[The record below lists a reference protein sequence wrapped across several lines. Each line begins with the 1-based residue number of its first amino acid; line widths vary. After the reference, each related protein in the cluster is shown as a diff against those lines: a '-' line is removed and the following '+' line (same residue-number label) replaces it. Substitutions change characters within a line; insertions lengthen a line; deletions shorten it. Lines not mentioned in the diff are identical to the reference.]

1 MAGLFVLPR
10 QTPVNGSGRPYPGAT
25 LTFYAAGTATLT
37 TIYADAAATT
47 PLQNPLTADSAGQF
61 PTVYT
66 TVAVRVIAKD
76 ASGQTLWTEDNVPVG
91 GSGGGGS
98 STPGDPGTPG
108 LSVAELAIYQRAASA
123 PATPSGGSYS
133 FATQS
138 LTPPSGWTA
147 DIPTGYDPVWTSRAV
162 AAVEGSTGT
171 DSVLT
176 WSSPVRVYAEGAS
189 VDIIFKRNAGQPAT
203 PAPSAGVPAGWY
215 TDVDSVPASSNVL
228 WSSVG
233 TRANPGENWTWQ
245 LPIQV
250 EGDQG
255 DPGPAATQYYILPT
269 SGTAIK
275 NSSGVLT
282 VEAHRLDGG
291 TDTKLSS
298 GTIKLYVGTTE
309 VTVANGYYTGSDGYT
324 GKFDSSNISG
334 NVTVLLKDGPSG
346 GVLDSCTLVD
356 VTDGSSGGVNNA
368 VYGYIEAPFLAWTRA
383 SDGSTWTPSAT
394 TCQLD
399 VTFVQGGVD
408 VAREAYVLTRASDG
422 TITGAGGTHASGDL
436 NSGRITITTSGS
448 GTSVFTTKFAYS
460 NAGDTCKV
468 AETVY
473 SSLAGTDG
481 GTGPTGPTGPSPLAI
496 TVDKPTIP
504 VMAYQNGGVVSYAS
518 ANGTMKVWRGNTDVT
533 ATATINAVS
542 TVNATATCNTALN
555 TPITGAKG
563 YYAVTALSADT
574 GSVTLSAT
582 ESGDTVTYT
591 VTLSKQYVGYEIVGS
606 LPVTNLFQGRM
617 VFLTTDNKLYRYTGS
632 AWSRAVDGLDLSA
645 NSVTTNAINA
655 GAVTAAKISTTSLS
669 ALSAN
674 LGTVTAGTA
683 KASGNQ
689 MTVDFDNAYIV
700 FDTAPGSA
708 GLGYVRLMG
717 YGFGNNYIDWYG
729 PKPAAAS
736 SISQIIAGLTDA
748 AALSYQ
754 KTDGTF
760 VSVGRQ
766 RGEFEPKCWGTFD
779 GKTGSTAT
787 IQDRFN
793 VASITR
799 NSTGSYAVVF
809 STALANANYAVLSN
823 ADRDGDGANVQL
835 SAAFNKTT
843 SGFTLNVRGTGGG
856 LNDAAVIS
864 FYVIGSNVVGGSNVS
879 TPSGGAGGGT
889 IGRGNIP

>member
-1 MAGLFVLPR
+1 MSSLFVLPR

-25 LTFYAAGTATLT
+25 LTFYAAGTNSLT
-37 TIYADAAATT
+37 TVYADAALSTAL
-47 PLQNPLTADSAGQF
+47 PNPVTADSAGQF
-61 PTVYT
+61 PAIYQAA
-66 TVAVRVIAKD
+66 AVRVVCKD

-91 GSGGGGS
+91 GSGGGS
-98 STPGDPGTPG
+98 TTPGDQGDPG
-108 LSVAELAIYQRAASA
+108 LSVAELSIYIRASSA
-123 PATPSGGSYS
+123 PATPTGGSYS
-133 FATQS
+133 FATQT
-138 LTPPSGWTA
+138 LTAPAGWSSEVPS
-147 DIPTGYDPVWTSRAV
+147 GYDPVYTSRAV
-162 AAVEGSTGT
+162 AAVDGPTGT

-176 WSSPVRVYAEGAS
+176 WSSPVRVYAEGQS

-215 TDVDSVPASSNVL
+215 TDVDSVPISSDIL

-255 DPGPAATQYYILPT
+255 EPGPAAVQYYILPT

-282 VEAHRLDGG
+282 VEAHKLDGG

-298 GTIKLYVGTTE
+298 GTIKLYVGSTE
-309 VTVANGYYTGSDGYT
+309 VTVGNGYYTGSDGYT
-324 GKFDSSNISG
+324 GKFDAGDISG

-346 GVLDSCTLVD
+346 AVLDSCTLVD
-356 VTDGSSGGVNNA
+356 VTDGSTGGVNNA

-383 SDGSTWTPSAT
+383 SDGSTWTPSTT

-448 GTSVFTTKFAYS
+448 GTTVFTTKFAYS

-481 GTGPTGPTGPSPLAI
+481 GTGATGPTGPSPLVI

-518 ANGTMKVWRGNTDVT
+518 ANGTMKVWRGTTDMT
-533 ATATINAVS
+533 ASATINAVS

-563 YYAVTALSADT
+563 YYAVSALTADT

-582 ESGDTVTYT
+582 ESGDTATFT

-632 AWSRAVDGLDLSA
+632 AWSRAVDGADIQA
-645 NSVTTNAINA
+645 NSILTNSIGA
-655 GAVTAAKISTTSLS
+655 GQITAAKISTTSLS

-683 KASGNQ
+683 KASGGQ
-689 MTVDFDNAYIV
+689 MTVDFDNAWIV

-736 SISQIIAGLTDA
+736 TISQIIAGLTDA
-748 AALSYQ
+748 SALSYQ

-760 VSVGRQ
+760 VSAGRI
-766 RGEFEPKCWGTFD
+766 RGEFEPKAWGTFD
-779 GKTGSTAT
+779 GKTGGTAT
-787 IQDRFN
+787 IKDRFN
-793 VASITR
+793 VSTIVR
-799 NSTGSYAVVF
+799 NSTGDYTVTFASAV
-809 STALANANYAVLSN
+809 ANANYAVLSN
-823 ADRDGDGANVQL
+823 ADRDGDGSNVQL
-835 SAAFNKTT
+835 SAANTKTT
-843 SGFTLNVRGTGGG
+843 SGFNINVRGTGGG
-856 LNDAAVIS
+856 SNDAAVIS

-879 TPSGGAGGGT
+879 TPTGGYGGGT
-889 IGRGNIP
+889 IGKGNIP